1 MIRQPEMHG
10 VPSKLPVFCKEMRQE
25 SGSDE
30 LETDQVSAILQ
41 GVFDAVI
48 ATDPWGNVLCTNEAA
63 RSLYGFDRH
72 AAGESND
79 VNVQRYA
86 RENFELTDLEGRS
99 VPEEDQPF
107 MRALRGEPYR
117 DETLCVW
124 HKESGVEKVFEFS
137 GTVVDGEPPLNVL
150 TIRDVTEQH
159 KAQRRYKIS
168 FDTNP
173 APALIARIAGQQ
185 IIDVD
190 EGFS

>member
-1 MIRQPEMHG
+1 
-10 VPSKLPVFCKEMRQE
+10 MRQE

-48 ATDPWGNVLCTNEAA
+48 ATDPWGNVLFTNEAA
-63 RSLYGFDRH
+63 RSLYGFDRL

-117 DETLCVW
+117 D
-124 HKESGVEKVFEFS
+124 
-137 GTVVDGEPPLNVL
+137 
-150 TIRDVTEQH
+150 
-159 KAQRRYKIS
+159 
-168 FDTNP
+168 
-173 APALIARIAGQQ
+173 
-185 IIDVD
+185 
-190 EGFS
+190 